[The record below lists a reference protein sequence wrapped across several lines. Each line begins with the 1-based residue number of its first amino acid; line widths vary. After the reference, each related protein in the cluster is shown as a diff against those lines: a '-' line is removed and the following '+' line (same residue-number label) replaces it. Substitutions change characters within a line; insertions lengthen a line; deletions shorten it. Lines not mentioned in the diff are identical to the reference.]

1 MRLVYKLSIVFIV
14 LLFTSLIIMYSIV
27 IDERSWIGS
36 KLVSYWYA
44 EIGSYDVDI
53 NSPTVVIH
61 QSLALTLFLFV
72 IAVTIFRMEWRVVA
86 VFFSLVMVVILG
98 IVPPQN
104 LIKSAIEWDLI
115 LFLIGSMTLAGVL
128 RELGVFKYLAVNAVR
143 VSRGNS
149 IILLTL
155 ILTLAFILSALLGEV
170 TSIIYV
176 VMLLFELSKLFRI
189 NVAYLII
196 LAVLATNTG
205 SVALP
210 IGNPIGIYMFFTVN
224 MSMSEF
230 LRYCFPLSLITH
242 VVLLTLMIVL
252 GKDTIKSISKV
263 FKESP
268 EGINVFVTSYYLSI
282 SKKELKLIR
291 SGLIILLAFITTVIL
306 NDYLSDYLT
315 LISGVSVD
323 PHSFLAFIPYIFNII
338 SLFVSPPERIS
349 EVLEK
354 SVEWPSLLFFIG
366 LFILSYALTYTGAI
380 FKIAYVLSGI
390 RFPLIILAV
399 FLLAS
404 ASLSSVLDN
413 LSVIVSMTPIAIL
426 LNNLGLV
433 GRGIFYALLFGGVF
447 GGNYTPIGSTANI
460 IAVSIAEKERVRIGW
475 GEWLRVALI
484 ITTAQLIVALLWLY
498 II

>member
-1 MRLVYKLSIVFIV
+1 
-14 LLFTSLIIMYSIV
+14 MYSIV

-196 LAVLATNTG
+196 LAVL
-205 SVALP
+205 
-210 IGNPIGIYMFFTVN
+210 
-224 MSMSEF
+224 
-230 LRYCFPLSLITH
+230 
-242 VVLLTLMIVL
+242 
-252 GKDTIKSISKV
+252 
-263 FKESP
+263 
-268 EGINVFVTSYYLSI
+268 SY
-282 SKKELKLIR
+282 
-291 SGLIILLAFITTVIL
+291 
-306 NDYLSDYLT
+306 
-315 LISGVSVD
+315 
-323 PHSFLAFIPYIFNII
+323 
-338 SLFVSPPERIS
+338 
-349 EVLEK
+349 
-354 SVEWPSLLFFIG
+354 
-366 LFILSYALTYTGAI
+366 
-380 FKIAYVLSGI
+380 
-390 RFPLIILAV
+390 
-399 FLLAS
+399 
-404 ASLSSVLDN
+404 
-413 LSVIVSMTPIAIL
+413 
-426 LNNLGLV
+426 
-433 GRGIFYALLFGGVF
+433 
-447 GGNYTPIGSTANI
+447 
-460 IAVSIAEKERVRIGW
+460 
-475 GEWLRVALI
+475 
-484 ITTAQLIVALLWLY
+484 
-498 II
+498 